1 VETAQQ
7 ALWFVLNSRPETS
20 YRAVRFRSDDN
31 GRTIPV
37 VTAPTL
43 VTLLLAALGNP
54 DSCYMAFSI
63 DASSAC
69 TIQDREGSIGVLRP
83 NDDGLYDLDGL
94 SWTFRERNEPVAPTA
109 PVIWSPKERYCCS
122 TTMRISRR
130 SGSP

>member
-20 YRAVRFRSDDN
+20 CRAVRSRSDDN

-37 VTAPTL
+37 VTAPIL

-63 DASSAC
+63 DASGAC

-94 SWTFRERNEPVAPTA
+94 SWTFRAV
-109 PVIWSPKERYCCS
+109 VDVDSPEAEQLAITQAG
-122 TTMRISRR
+122 TTES
-130 SGSP
+130 